1 MATNGLGVG
10 KGHLSMSGKSGHRS
24 WGKIKKQPTKTV
36 SYQASFIGPD
46 LRRHYAPTTFSS
58 KMNAEAWLARERD
71 YKERCGINGETWKP
85 PVERKLGAESR
96 SATAVAVRQ
105 DRHRPTET
113 GRTHAHRIRSQVVA
127 THRTETWQVGRA
139 RSDHHGGSGVVRRF
153 GPEAGNAQRPR
164 LRHSQHDLQY
174 RCS

>member
-1 MATNGLGVG
+1 
-10 KGHLSMSGKSGHRS
+10 MSGKRGYRS

-85 PVERKLGAESR
+85 PRER
-96 SATAVAVRQ
+96 ATRKRPKCCCVAVRQ
-105 DRHRPTET
+105 DRDRPTET
-113 GRTHAHRIRSQVVA
+113 RRTHAHRIRSQVVA
-127 THRTETWQVGRA
+127 THRTETGQVGGA
-139 RSDHHGGSGVVRRF
+139 RSDHHGGSGLVRRVWT
-153 GPEAGNAQRPR
+153 
-164 LRHSQHDLQY
+164 QY
-174 RCS
+174 ATRNGHAYGILT